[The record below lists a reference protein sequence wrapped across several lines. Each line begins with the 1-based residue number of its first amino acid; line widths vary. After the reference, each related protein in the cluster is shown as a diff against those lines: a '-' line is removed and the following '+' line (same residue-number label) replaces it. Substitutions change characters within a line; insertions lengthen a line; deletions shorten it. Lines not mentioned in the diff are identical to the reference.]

1 MEIRTDLAYEAIKNK
16 NISEVNGIIE
26 RNDEYKGVEI
36 NKVIIE
42 TDEAGEKVNK
52 PKGTYITMNVSSFLS
67 PCEKEELETEAI
79 SKVIADLIPDGK
91 ILVAGLG
98 NTDITPDAIG
108 PLSVSKIFA
117 TRHISM
123 NGVEID
129 GLGDLR
135 EITAVATGVLGKTG
149 LESAETVKCI
159 CEYVHPDCV
168 IVIDA
173 LACSQIDRLG
183 TTVQITD
190 SGIAP
195 GSGVRN
201 KRKELSKNSLGVPVI
216 AVGVPTVIDA
226 STLSESAGDMMVTPR
241 DIDAVVSRAS
251 KVISLAVNKAMLP
264 SLSFEEIECL
274 T

>member
-1 MEIRTDLAYEAIKNK
+1 MEFRTDLAHEAIKNR
-16 NISEVNGIIE
+16 NIADFEGITE
-26 RNDEYKGVEI
+26 NTEEYKGVTINTVEI
-36 NKVIIE
+36 K
-42 TDEAGEKVNK
+42 TDSAGERINK
-52 PKGTYITMNVSSFLS
+52 PKGKYVTINVSSFLS
-67 PCEKEELETEAI
+67 PTEKEQIETEAVA
-79 SKVIADLIPDGK
+79 KVISDLIPDGK

-98 NTDITPDAIG
+98 NTDITPDAVG

-159 CEYVHPDCV
+159 CDYVHPDCV

-173 LACSQIDRLG
+173 LACSDISRLG

-195 GSGVRN
+195 GSGVKN
-201 KRKELSKNSLGVPVI
+201 TRKELSKNSLGVPVI

-226 STLSESAGDMMVTPR
+226 SVLSESAGNMMVTPR
-241 DIDAVVSRAS
+241 DIDSVISRAS

-264 SLSFEEIECL
+264 TLSFEEIECL

>member
-1 MEIRTDLAYEAIKNK
+1 MEFRTDLASEAIKNG
-16 NISEVNGIIE
+16 NIADLEGITERSEE
-26 RNDEYKGVEI
+26 FKGVKITTVEI
-36 NKVIIE
+36 A
-42 TDEAGEKVNK
+42 TDSASKRINK
-52 PKGTYITMNVSSFLS
+52 PKGKYITINVSSFLS
-67 PCEKEELETEAI
+67 PTERERIETEAVA
-79 SKVIADLIPDGK
+79 KVVSDLIGDGK
-91 ILVAGLG
+91 VLVAGLG
-98 NTDITPDAIG
+98 NTDITPDAVG

-117 TRHISM
+117 TRHISQS
-123 NGVEID
+123 GVEID

-159 CEYVHPDCV
+159 CDYVKPDCV

-173 LACSQIDRLG
+173 LACSEISRLG

-195 GSGVRN
+195 GSGVKN
-201 KRKELSKNSLGVPVI
+201 TRKELSQKSLGVPVVAI
-216 AVGVPTVIDA
+216 GVPTVIDA
-226 STLSESAGDMMVTPR
+226 SVLSENAGEMMVTPR